1 MLDILSSAPYFLI
14 ILIVFSA
21 LYHGIKHRSRDS
33 IKDPSG
39 QLVRRIY
46 FYTLTLIS
54 ILMIAFGVVQ
64 TSTFIL
70 EGIFGESLTGAPPE
84 RAAIGISLIIVGTP
98 LWFIHWRIV
107 NTNAKTNIT
116 ERLSGIRQFYIYALL
131 VISMAI
137 VTDAMLTILAS
148 IFQLDDLSF
157 YHICV
162 LPVFVL
168 IWFYHWQL
176 QDKERSN
183 TLEWSVLRT
192 VYIYGFTLVGL
203 LLLSTGTGV
212 LIQNLLK
219 SLIEEFAGN
228 NLILQEPH
236 SLWQRG
242 IGQALC
248 AMIAGGIIWS
258 LHWLIFA
265 RKELSNILASLYLY
279 FVALLGGGI
288 PIIASCIILLQAL
301 LGALMGTDPDQNGNS
316 STFYS
321 SVLSSLAI
329 GGAILSYHWW
339 YIRRQELTPQSGQIN
354 SSAVFYH
361 SYVFIGVLVLGSGV
375 ALSIN
380 TILSFFTGYNDIAL
394 PSSGALKGMSSIS
407 ITLILVGTVVWA
419 YSWRQVQ
426 SNWITVTQGYYTA
439 RRTYIFSILGISILT
454 AVVSLATLLFL
465 LLKDLLSAQFTTGTV
480 EAINPSISI
489 LITLAPIIGYH
500 IILKRQQESL
510 NQVSSTSKP
519 RNRKRILIL
528 VPNDDQNFAT
538 TLERALGYPVARVN
552 CVDEGAAAQSLENID
567 LDDLVSGI
575 EQSVGAGVILIPEP
589 GGIRIY
595 SYN

>member
-538 TLERALGYPVARVN
+538 ALERALGYPVARVN
-552 CVDEGAAAQSLENID
+552 WVDEGAAAQSLENID

>member
-1 MLDILSSAPYFLI
+1 
-14 ILIVFSA
+14 
-21 LYHGIKHRSRDS
+21 
-33 IKDPSG
+33 
-39 QLVRRIY
+39 
-46 FYTLTLIS
+46 
-54 ILMIAFGVVQ
+54 
-64 TSTFIL
+64 
-70 EGIFGESLTGAPPE
+70 
-84 RAAIGISLIIVGTP
+84 
-98 LWFIHWRIV
+98 
-107 NTNAKTNIT
+107 
-116 ERLSGIRQFYIYALL
+116 
-131 VISMAI
+131 
-137 VTDAMLTILAS
+137 
-148 IFQLDDLSF
+148 
-157 YHICV
+157 
-162 LPVFVL
+162 
-168 IWFYHWQL
+168 
-176 QDKERSN
+176 
-183 TLEWSVLRT
+183 
-192 VYIYGFTLVGL
+192 
-203 LLLSTGTGV
+203 
-212 LIQNLLK
+212 
-219 SLIEEFAGN
+219 
-228 NLILQEPH
+228 
-236 SLWQRG
+236 
-242 IGQALC
+242 
-248 AMIAGGIIWS
+248 MIAGGIIWS

-538 TLERALGYPVARVN
+538 ALERALGYPVARVN
-552 CVDEGAAAQSLENID
+552 WVDEGAAAQSLENID

>member
-439 RRTYIFSILGISILT
+439 RRTYILSILGISILT
-454 AVVSLATLLFL
+454 AVVALATLLFL

-552 CVDEGAAAQSLENID
+552 WVDEGAAAQSLENID

>member
-552 CVDEGAAAQSLENID
+552 WVDEGAAAQSLENID